1 MKKIFTTAARQ
12 LSPACALITSGQ
24 TIPAGCVVPVRGV
37 SPDVIL
43 INYDDYTDNYS
54 SSTNIITTITA
65 ANPGFTWEGL
75 KTSTKPVATK
85 KEGTYEDSFELSIQ
99 MVSFSV
105 TAAIRKQLQAGVK
118 VVALL
123 KHNEKGAS
131 GATKWNA
138 WGRDTGLYIR
148 DLVWDLNSPDTG
160 GITFT
165 LKTLDDQ
172 PSATLPVT
180 VFITDEAT
188 TDTLIAGLLT

>member
-1 MKKIFTTAARQ
+1 MPT
-12 LSPACALITSGQ
+12 CALVTSGQ
-24 TIPAGCVVPVRGV
+24 TIPAGCVVPARGV

-43 INYDDYTDNYS
+43 INFDDYSDDYS
-54 SSTNIITTITA
+54 STTNLIETITA

-85 KEGTYEDSFELSIQ
+85 KEGTYEDSFELAIQ

-105 TAAIRKQLQAGVK
+105 TAAIRKQLQAGIK
-118 VVALL
+118 VVAIL
-123 KHNEKGAS
+123 KHNEKGS
-131 GATKWNA
+131 TGATKWNV

-148 DLVWDLNSPDTG
+148 ELVWDLNSPDTG

-172 PSATLPVT
+172 PAVRLPVT
-180 VFITDEAT
+180 VFDTDEAT
-188 TDTLIAGLLT
+188 TDAMVAGLLV